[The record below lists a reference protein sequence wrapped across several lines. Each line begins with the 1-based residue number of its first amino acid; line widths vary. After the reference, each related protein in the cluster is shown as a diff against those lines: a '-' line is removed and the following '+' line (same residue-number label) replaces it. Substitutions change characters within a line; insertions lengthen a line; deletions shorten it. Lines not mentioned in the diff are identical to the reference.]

1 MIKVEITDVIQLL
14 NIDNVI
20 SSIIAIVCII

>member
-14 NIDNVI
+14 NIDSVI
-20 SSIIAIVCII
+20 SSIIAILYHM